1 MGRYV
6 PPEHE
11 GITSA
16 NKLAGKYD
24 SFMKPISGLCLLIT
38 GMHSEIALEKQAKA
52 YLLFDLRCH
61 FQSGAIHAQSP
72 QSSDKVSD
80 SMRKRKKLEITT
92 VLLFS
97 VFE

>member
-16 NKLAGKYD
+16 NKLAGKYE
-24 SFMKPISGLCLLIT
+24 SFIKPLSGPFLLLT
-38 GMHSEIALEKQAKA
+38 GMRSEIAHEKQAKA
-52 YLLFDLRCH
+52 YLPFDLRCL
-61 FQSGAIHAQSP
+61 FQSGATHAQSP
-72 QSSDKVSD
+72 QLSDKVFD
-80 SMRKRKKLEITT
+80 LMRKRKRLETIT
-92 VLLFS
+92 VRLFL